1 MEEGE
6 KESYRVVWG
15 FGPRTL
21 LTVEYSRKQ
30 QQWCIEQDRSGRGSK
45 SIERRESS
53 STKPDQPPSI
63 HLPHSFIG
71 FYFSGKSCHQP
82 PPCSEGLTLLRPTVS

>member
-1 MEEGE
+1 MEEGK

-30 QQWCIEQDRSGRGSK
+30 QQIEVEEGAKVSEEG
-45 SIERRESS
+45 EFF
-53 STKPDQPPSI
+53 DQ
-63 HLPHSFIG
+63 
-71 FYFSGKSCHQP
+71 
-82 PPCSEGLTLLRPTVS
+82 T

>member
-1 MEEGE
+1 MEEGK

-30 QQWCIEQDRSGRGSK
+30 QQCSGASNKIEVEEGAKVSEEG
-45 SIERRESS
+45 EFF
-53 STKPDQPPSI
+53 DQ
-63 HLPHSFIG
+63 
-71 FYFSGKSCHQP
+71 
-82 PPCSEGLTLLRPTVS
+82 T